1 MVRPKRGSSTAK
13 EQKRTV
19 FIRDCFS
26 PRRMRHMMMLT
37 QTVTGRGNAVGLT
50 SILDRRHLFRS
61 AVVVAFSALTL
72 QVGWQEGHPAC
83 KKTRVV
89 GCWRG
94 YLPGAKCRLA

>member
-1 MVRPKRGSSTAK
+1 
-13 EQKRTV
+13 
-19 FIRDCFS
+19 
-26 PRRMRHMMMLT
+26 MMMLT

-50 SILDRRHLFRS
+50 SILDRGHLFRS